1 MFNFPGAP
9 RTDPVS
15 WAFPAE
21 DAHRAMALA
30 GSVGAIAGSTDG
42 GSSWTPMPHIRVP
55 EALSVAVGGSDRQTR
70 MAVTGNGV
78 PNDWTNAVEQGPFKT
93 SSHLLV
99 HADQASRTFSAS
111 VDAAPASQ
119 ITWGKLPA
127 PTVIFAPSSGGVI
140 RFPDGM
146 LLATVFVWIVP
157 PVTADGHKAVMGKPW
172 FPRFGPN
179 PGLTPCACPAHGPP
193 NNHTCSACPT
203 WGQCCNNSV
212 VAYISRDNGSS
223 FEYRGVVADKASV
236 NTLAG
241 YSGEGPNENAVALLG
256 DNRTVICI
264 MRRDSAVSARAHA
277 DVQDLT
283 IVTAVAR
290 RECKAGTVIGLSTP
304 RHQSRPTPSRSRQI
318 EVAAGSSR
326 SRPPS
331 CARVALEP

>member
-1 MFNFPGAP
+1 MAHAKPPLLLLAVALLLALAPVPASAGMVFEVASEMFNFPGAP

-30 GSVGAIAGSTDG
+30 GSVGSIAGSTDG

-78 PNDWTNAVEQGPFKT
+78 PNDWTHAVEQGPFKT

-127 PTVIFAPSSGGVI
+127 PTVIFAPSSGGVV

-193 NNHTCSACPT
+193 NNHTCSVCPT
-203 WGQCCNNSV
+203 WGQCCNSSV
-212 VAYISRDNGSS
+212 VAYISRDNGFS
-223 FEYRGVVADKASV
+223 FEYRGKISTHK
-236 NTLAG
+236 TLWG
-241 YSGEGPNENAVALLG
+241 VGLL
-256 DNRTVICI
+256 R
-264 MRRDSAVSARAHA
+264 
-277 DVQDLT
+277 
-283 IVTAVAR
+283 
-290 RECKAGTVIGLSTP
+290 
-304 RHQSRPTPSRSRQI
+304 
-318 EVAAGSSR
+318 
-326 SRPPS
+326 
-331 CARVALEP
+331 